1 MEQKRTVAID
11 CDSVLFPIN
20 ELVILPMLTA
30 RLGRTVYKRE
40 ITSWT
45 YGDIPDGKEIAMEGF
60 TRPNLYDGYD
70 LSVTPDA
77 EDALA
82 VLRSQYRVIAVSTPF
97 RKHASS
103 KWAYLQRIG
112 FKDED
117 IVLCGDKDLV
127 RFDVLVDDR
136 PDTAR
141 AIGPLKVVVF
151 DQPWNRD
158 TDLSIPHFQRAFGWE
173 DVPRKV
179 ARLFP

>member
-1 MEQKRTVAID
+1 MKIIAID

-20 ELVILPMLTA
+20 ELVVLPLLSE

-40 ITSWT
+40 ITSWS
-45 YGDIPDGKEIAMEGF
+45 YGEIEGGKEIAMEAF
-60 TRPNLYDGYD
+60 MRPNLYDAYD

-77 EDALA
+77 EEALRM
-82 VLRSQYRVIAVSTPF
+82 LRDRYDRVIAVSTPF
-97 RKHASS
+97 RAHASS
-103 KWAYLQRIG
+103 KWTYLQRIG

-117 IVLCGDKDLV
+117 IVLCGDKSLV
-127 RFDVLVDDR
+127 AFDVLVDDR

-141 AIGPLKVVVF
+141 VLGPECVVVF

-158 TDLSIPHFQRAFGWE
+158 TDLCIPFYERAFGWE

-179 ARLFP
+179 ARLLQP